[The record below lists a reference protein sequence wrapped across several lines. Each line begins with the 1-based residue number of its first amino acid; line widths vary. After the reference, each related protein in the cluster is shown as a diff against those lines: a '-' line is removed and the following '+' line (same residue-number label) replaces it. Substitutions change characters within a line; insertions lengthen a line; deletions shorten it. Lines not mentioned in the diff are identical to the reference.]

1 MCAKKDTADRR
12 FISSGYRKRDNSA
25 VGLGKLYGG
34 VDMAV
39 FQLGTVI
46 KTRREELGITQEDLA
61 DGICSVPTLSRI
73 ENGERMPTKDHFEMF
88 MQRLGYSAMS
98 LDFFTDKQDF
108 QTYELKFKVRQEF
121 VSGNY
126 ALAGEH
132 MRELESALKAPTKI
146 DRQFILLHDALIN
159 KSKYTNGE
167 RLEQLEAAIQLTCPK
182 FKSGVIPKVLS
193 YDEIILLNNI
203 AICNHAQGNTAQAIE
218 ILTALKEYF
227 DHHVISVEEALRT
240 QPMILYNLSKYLG
253 LSGRYD
259 ECIEICDLGIRIAR
273 MTGRCPLLGE
283 TLFNRAWALLQRN
296 RAEDR
301 EVAKRALKDAIYFSC
316 AIDNQKI
323 LKTMQDFYKES
334 FGESISV

>member
-1 MCAKKDTADRR
+1 
-12 FISSGYRKRDNSA
+12 
-25 VGLGKLYGG
+25 
-34 VDMAV
+34 MAV
-39 FQLGTVI
+39 FQLGAVI
-46 KTRREELGITQEDLA
+46 KNRREELGITQEDLA

-73 ENGERMPTKDHFEMF
+73 ENGERMPTKDHFEML

-108 QTYELKFKVRQEF
+108 QTYELKFKIRQEY
-121 VSGNY
+121 VSRNY
-126 ALAGEH
+126 ALAGKY
-132 MRELESALKAPTKI
+132 MKELESTLENPTKI
-146 DRQFILLHDALIN
+146 DRQFILLHDVLIN
-159 KSKYTNGE
+159 ESKYSNGE

-203 AICNHAQGNTAQAIE
+203 AICHNAQGDTAQAIE

-273 MTGRCPLLGE
+273 KTGRCSLLGK

-296 RAEDR
+296 RTEDR
-301 EVAKRALKDAIYFSC
+301 EVAKRALKDAIYFSHV
-316 AIDNQKI
+316 IGDQKN
-323 LKTMQDFYKES
+323 LKIMQEFYTES
-334 FGESISV
+334 FGDSISV